1 MEQEKR
7 HYLVIAIARTMGSG
21 GSFVGRHLATRLGCT
36 YLDREIL
43 VEAAR
48 RLNRD
53 PEALEALDEKRL
65 NFWER
70 TRLNYALGF
79 PSAAYV
85 PPPINLED
93 SMLFETEAAIMREAA
108 ARGPTVVVGRAGFW
122 VLRDEPGLLSVLLH
136 APLESRAERI
146 RKIYRLDTVDKARE
160 LIEQSDRQRE
170 GFIRKV
176 TGMGWLDCRNYTMTL
191 DSAALGTATTI
202 EAIYT
207 GAMEV
212 SRALFQ
218 RREETF

>member
-1 MEQEKR
+1 MEEKRR

-21 GSFVGRHLATRLGCT
+21 GSFVGRHLATRLGCVF
-36 YLDREIL
+36 LDREIL
-43 VEAAR
+43 VEAAK

-70 TRLNYALGF
+70 TRLNYAFGF
-79 PSAAYV
+79 PTAAYV

-93 SMLFETEAAIMREAA
+93 SMLFETETAIMREAA

-122 VLRDEPGLLSVLLH
+122 VLKDEPGLLSVFLH
-136 APLESRAERI
+136 APLQSRAERI
-146 RKIYRLDTVDKARE
+146 RKIYRLDSVEKAAE
-160 LIEQSDRQRE
+160 LLEQSDRQRE
-170 GFIRKV
+170 GFIKMV
-176 TGMGWLDCRNYTMTL
+176 TGRDWQDCRNYSMAL
-191 DSAALGTATTI
+191 DSASLGTATTI

-212 SRALFQ
+212 SRNLFKA
-218 RREETF
+218 REEPC